1 MKTKQMNALIPS
13 DKPQTME
20 GLDLRKTEHAVME
33 TEVDTFIAAF
43 KSEAE
48 QLVRETFP
56 KKMLEIDE
64 LFKQLKMWK
73 PSDVDQ
79 TMEIPYPE
87 PVDNVGTDTQHNPSE
102 PHSSG
107 KGRIKGHLTGTR
119 VLVFPGGKVS
129 CNKCVH
135 MYCEKVKPLICG
147 LMEHANMVKMWINF
161 LIPKIEDGNNFGVSI
176 QEDVVSEVRC
186 VEHEV
191 STYLDQI
198 SVYYQKRGNIISK
211 ISKYPHIDDYRQL
224 IKEMDEHAMVKLQN
238 AVLEMR
244 NHYASLFD
252 IIMKNIDKIKM
263 PRSLSSQNM
272 Y

>member
-1 MKTKQMNALIPS
+1 MSTRKSGSEAQNLEVMNSTNI
-13 DKPQTME
+13 D
-20 GLDLRKTEHAVME
+20 HADME
-33 TEVDTFIAAF
+33 TQVDEFIETF

-56 KKMLEIDE
+56 KKMLEIDV
-64 LFKQLKMWK
+64 LFKQLKTCK

-79 TMEIPYPE
+79 LVEIPYPV
-87 PVDNVGTDTQHNPSE
+87 PVDHVDTETQNDPSE
-102 PHSSG
+102 LQCSG
-107 KGRIKGHLTGTR
+107 KEKQKGQITGTR

-129 CNKCVH
+129 CNKFVH

-176 QEDVVSEVRC
+176 QEDVVSEVRI

-191 STYLDQI
+191 GTYLDQV
-198 SVYYQKRGNIISK
+198 SVYYQKRGNIICK

-224 IKEMDEHAMVKLQN
+224 IKEMDENAMVKLQT

-263 PRSLSSQNM
+263 PRSVASQNM